1 MATKGVKESDALYN
15 DKIYPAVSRLY
26 ETERYEPFIAF
37 SDLRFHFLRLKLNLY
52 KNLKHLMYFVF
63 CFRYEEILSRSV
75 LFVVNFCLIIS
86 RSRAHTMHKRKWSIV
101 MFLYEHPVENEANNQ
116 VM

>member
-26 ETERYEPFIAF
+26 ETERYEPFIAL

-52 KNLKHLMYFVF
+52 KIFKALNVF
-63 CFRYEEILSRSV
+63 CILLQVR
-75 LFVVNFCLIIS
+75 VNPQISTFC
-86 RSRAHTMHKRKWSIV
+86 RE
-101 MFLYEHPVENEANNQ
+101 FLSYYI
-116 VM
+116 

>member
-37 SDLRFHFLRLKLNLY
+37 SDLRFHFLRMKLNLY
-52 KNLKHLMYFVF
+52 KILKHLMYFVF
-63 CFRYEEILSRSV
+63 CFRYEEILRSV
-75 LFVVNFCLIIS
+75 RFVVNFCLTIS
-86 RSRAHTMHKRKWSIV
+86 RGREYTMHKRKWSIV
-101 MFLYEHPVENEANNQ
+101 MFVYKHPVENEANNQ
-116 VM
+116 AM